1 MTMLKPMKYNNTYA
15 LAVKR
20 DFAKKHQIKTIG
32 DLRKVEDKLKPG
44 FTLEFNDR
52 PDGYKAVKKRII
64 LIFLMLK
71 LWNPNYVILQLKRE
85 ILIS

>member
-20 DFAKKHQIKTIG
+20 DFAEKHQIKTIG

-44 FTLEFNDR
+44 LH
-52 PDGYKAVKKRII
+52 
-64 LIFLMLK
+64 
-71 LWNPNYVILQLKRE
+71 
-85 ILIS
+85 